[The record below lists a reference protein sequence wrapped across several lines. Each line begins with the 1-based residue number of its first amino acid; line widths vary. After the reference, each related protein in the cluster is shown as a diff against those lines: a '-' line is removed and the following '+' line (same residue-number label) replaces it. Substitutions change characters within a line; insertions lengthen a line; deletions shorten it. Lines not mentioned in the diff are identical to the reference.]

1 MQFKKDKAIDP
12 LLKSFRDNPSISDK
26 MHCVLFV
33 MKATDE
39 NKVPPILNH
48 IKEFSQH
55 NSKFLPC
62 ELAFL

>member
-12 LLKSFRDNPSISDK
+12 LYKNFRDNPSISDK

-39 NKVPPILNH
+39 NKMPQILTH
-48 IKEFSQH
+48 IKEYAGH
-55 NSKFLPC
+55 NSKFF
-62 ELAFL
+62 AM